1 MKTKPL
7 QYMTLK
13 SFSPSSSSVS
23 YTGKADGTTEV
34 IRPLYFI
41 EDKTNLRVKTGVD
54 NFVVRYFVK
63 STGAH
68 SQRRGDANTKLS
80 KPGATHEQS
89 PFVYTNPVFCLLY
102 GLLRVRSGDS
112 GVSPSQAP
120 GTFS

>member
-1 MKTKPL
+1 
-7 QYMTLK
+7 MT
-13 SFSPSSSSVS
+13 
-23 YTGKADGTTEV
+23 
-34 IRPLYFI
+34 RPLYFI

-54 NFVVRYFVK
+54 NFVVRYFFVE